1 MQTSIQVYPIFPST
15 HASTR
20 SNFLKWV
27 TIKNMFL
34 LWIKVY
40 WKVFFGQSIIGSQ
53 GFLFLAVD
61 YLEEWRINLKQTFVE
76 ENTCNR
82 RKLNISCEELYWQKL
97 CLWKFW
103 RWSRYKNGNTRWCG
117 KILKDFWK
125 CGTFLRCGRS
135 EKRWAKRVYAPR
147 DAGRLANMVRELYIA
162 IIVRRGYDVDYLFS
176 IRLQK
181 QCTNTF
187 IGKIVWKMFMWIFYA
202 VFGSFNYSGKVIVKG
217 VSNIIG
223 IAYSITIIKEQYSWY
238 IGYYSFKRNK
248 GLIPFHVFLILF
260 QFITKYL
267 S

>member
-135 EKRWAKRVYAPR
+135 GKRWAKRVYAPD
-147 DAGRLANMVRELYIA
+147 DARRFASMVREPSLA
-162 IIVRRGYDVDYLFS
+162 IIVRREYDVDYFFS
-176 IRLQK
+176 VRLQK
-181 QCTNTF
+181 
-187 IGKIVWKMFMWIFYA
+187 
-202 VFGSFNYSGKVIVKG
+202 
-217 VSNIIG
+217 
-223 IAYSITIIKEQYSWY
+223 
-238 IGYYSFKRNK
+238 
-248 GLIPFHVFLILF
+248 
-260 QFITKYL
+260 
-267 S
+267 